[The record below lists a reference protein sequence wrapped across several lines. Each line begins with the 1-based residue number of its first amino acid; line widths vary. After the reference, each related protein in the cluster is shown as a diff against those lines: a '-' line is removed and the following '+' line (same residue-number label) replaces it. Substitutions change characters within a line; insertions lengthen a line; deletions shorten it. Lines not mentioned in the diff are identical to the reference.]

1 MHCALVALG
10 GSGNA
15 ELTGPAAIRLEGLR
29 VVLQHFQHGDMK
41 PPAVSGLIS
50 HRAKAMP
57 CSIGGGRARISL
69 DRRKST
75 ASSLKGMN
83 QPSPLTVWK
92 YMIPPYTCSVR
103 SHTNLVD
110 TASDRSAGAGTA

>member
-1 MHCALVALG
+1 MLAHWWLG
-10 GSGNA
+10 QSRRE

-57 CSIGGGRARISL
+57 CSIAANIARGGQPCAHSQSAAISVGT
-69 DRRKST
+69 KS
-75 ASSLKGMN
+75 
-83 QPSPLTVWK
+83 
-92 YMIPPYTCSVR
+92 
-103 SHTNLVD
+103 
-110 TASDRSAGAGTA
+110 